1 MSSLIILGVVK
12 IFPPP
17 PNKKILKIIRTN
29 VEQALGSC
37 VKMTSFFT
45 QKIQKQEKGNIKGG
59 LSDFYTK
66 NFTIFS
72 IRLSEI

>member
-12 IFPPP
+12 YSLPPP
-17 PNKKILKIIRTN
+17 KKNLKIIRTN

-45 QKIQKQEKGNIKGG
+45 QKIQKQKKGDIKGG